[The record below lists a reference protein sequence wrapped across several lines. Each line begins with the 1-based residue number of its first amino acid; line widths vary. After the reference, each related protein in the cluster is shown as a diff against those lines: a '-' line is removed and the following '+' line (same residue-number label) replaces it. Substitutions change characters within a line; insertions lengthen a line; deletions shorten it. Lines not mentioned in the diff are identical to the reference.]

1 MQFSENSDGR
11 WALLSR
17 VRRPSRYTGGEWGSS
32 VPVPDSPGLV
42 RFCLAFPD
50 VYEVGMSFVGYQVLY
65 SLLDGM
71 EDVSVERTYA
81 PWPDME
87 QELRSRGLPLTSLEG
102 SRPIGDFDAVGITL
116 QYELAFPGILTLLD
130 LGGIPLR
137 ACDRSDSDP
146 LVIGGGPGALN
157 CEPVAPFFDVVC
169 LGDGEVLMGPLIE
182 AIRETRGMK
191 REARL
196 KVLAGLPGAYV
207 PSLVEPLYGEE
218 GVRFRSDLSLPV
230 RRQIVRDFDGGF
242 APEKM
247 IVPSTGIVHDRI
259 PVEVFRG
266 CSRGCRFCQ
275 AGMIYRPV
283 REKKPST
290 VIRQVRALLDQ
301 TGMDEVGLVSLATCD
316 YSGIS
321 QVLEELLP
329 VLEERKIKLSLP
341 SLRMDRFSVEL
352 AARLEALR
360 KGGLTF
366 APEAG
371 TQRLRDVINKGV
383 TEEDIE
389 STIHAA
395 FEHGWERVKLY
406 FMMGLPTETDEDLN
420 GIVEICRR
428 ALRIGRSHTRR
439 AQISASLA
447 GFVPKAHTP
456 FQWEPQA
463 FRDELEEKGRRV
475 KSLLKDRKIHLRY
488 HDSDQSFLEGVLSR
502 GDRRLA
508 DAVETAWKLG
518 ARLDGWS
525 EHFDMSRWLEAF
537 DAAGI
542 DPFAY
547 ANRARRL
554 DEGLPWDHLDSGVSR
569 DFLLREREKAFA
581 GSLTPDCRW
590 NSCGACGWQ
599 EADCPVLETRREGR
613 S

>member
-1 MQFSENSDGR
+1 MEFPEFSDGC
-11 WALLSR
+11 WPLLAR
-17 VRRPSRYTGGEWGSS
+17 VRRPSRYTGGEWGSAFPLPYGS
-32 VPVPDSPGLV
+32 EVVS
-42 RFCLAFPD
+42 FCLAFPD

-65 SLLDGM
+65 SLLDAM
-71 EDVSVERTYA
+71 EDVSVERVYC

-87 QELRSRGLPLTSLEG
+87 SELRSRGLELASLEG
-102 SRPIGDFDAVGITL
+102 RRPLREFDAIGITL

-130 LGGIPLR
+130 LGGVPI
-137 ACDRSDSDP
+137 RSGQRGDADP
-146 LVIGGGPGALN
+146 LVIGGGPGSLN
-157 CEPVAPFFDVVC
+157 CEPVAPFFDAVC
-169 LGDGEVLMGPLIE
+169 LGDGEVLMPPLIE

-196 KVLAGLPGAYV
+196 KVLAALPGIYV
-207 PSLVEPLYGEE
+207 PSLVEPFYDTE
-218 GVRFRSDLSLPV
+218 GVHFRSEFALPV
-230 RRQIVRDFDGGF
+230 RRQIVRDFDEAF
-242 APEKM
+242 TPEKM

-283 REKKPST
+283 REKSPET

-316 YSGIS
+316 YSGIGT
-321 QVLEELLP
+321 VLEELLP
-329 VLEERKIKLSLP
+329 LLEKRRIKLSLP
-341 SLRMDRFSVEL
+341 SLRMDRFSVDL

-383 TEEDIE
+383 SEDDIE
-389 STIHAA
+389 TTVNAA

-406 FMMGLPTETDEDLN
+406 FMMGLPTETEEDLR
-420 GIVEICRR
+420 GIVEICHR
-428 ALRIGRSHTRR
+428 AMKIGRSHTRR

-456 FQWEPQA
+456 FQWEAQA
-463 FRDELEEKGRRV
+463 FRDELEEKGRWV
-475 KSLLKDRKIHLRY
+475 KSRLRDKKINLRY

-502 GDRRLA
+502 ADRRLA
-508 DAVETAWKLG
+508 DVVEKAWRLG

-525 EHFDMSRWLEAF
+525 EHFEMSRWLEAF
-537 DAAGI
+537 DSLGV
-542 DPFAY
+542 DPVYY
-547 ANRARRL
+547 ANRTRSLTEA
-554 DEGLPWDHLDSGVSR
+554 LPWEHLDSGVTR
-569 DFLLREREKAFA
+569 DFLLREREKAMA
-581 GSLTPDCRW
+581 GALSPDCRW
-590 NSCGACGWQ
+590 ADCGACGWQ
-599 EADCPVLETRREGR
+599 DDGCPVRDARKEHR

>member
-1 MQFSENSDGR
+1 MEFSEYYDGQ
-11 WALLSR
+11 WPLLSR

-32 VPVPDSPGLV
+32 PPLPDSPGLV

-50 VYEVGMSFVGYQVLY
+50 VYEVGMSFVGYQILY
-65 SLLDGM
+65 GLLDSM
-71 EDVSVERTYA
+71 DDVSVERVYC

-87 QELRSRGLPLTSLEG
+87 EELRSRRLPLTSLEG
-102 SRPIGDFDAVGITL
+102 RRPLSDFDAVGITL
-116 QYELAFPGILTLLD
+116 QYELSFTSILTLLD
-130 LGGIPLR
+130 LGGIPFR
-137 ACDRSDSDP
+137 AEDREDGHP
-146 LVIGGGPGALN
+146 LVVGGGPGALN
-157 CEPVAPFFDVVC
+157 CEPVAPFFDVIC
-169 LGDGEVLMGPLIE
+169 LGDGEVLMPPLLE
-182 AIRETRGMK
+182 AIRESRGMA
-191 REARL
+191 REERL
-196 KVLAGLPGAYV
+196 RILAGLPGVYV
-207 PSLVEPLYGEE
+207 PSLVEPVYEE
-218 GVRFRSDLSLPV
+218 DGVSFRSDYPLPV
-230 RRQIVRDFDGGF
+230 RRQIARDLDGVF
-242 APEKM
+242 SPEKL

-283 REKKPST
+283 REKSPET
-290 VIRQVRALLDQ
+290 VIRQVKTLLDQ

-321 QVLEELLP
+321 QVLDELIPMLK
-329 VLEERKIKLSLP
+329 ERKIKLSLP

-352 AARLEALR
+352 AARLETLR

-389 STIHAA
+389 KTVDAA

-406 FMMGLPTETDEDLN
+406 FMMGLPTETEDDLE
-420 GIVEICRR
+420 GIVDICRR

-456 FQWEPQA
+456 FQWEAQA
-463 FRDELEEKGRRV
+463 HRDELEEKGRWV
-475 KSLLKDRKIHLRY
+475 KARLKDRKINLRY
-488 HDSDQSFLEGVLSR
+488 HDSDQSFLEGALSR

-508 DAVETAWKLG
+508 DVVEKAWSLG

-525 EHFDMSRWLEAF
+525 EHFEISRWLEAF
-537 DAAGI
+537 ESVGL
-542 DPFAY
+542 DPVRY
-547 ANRARRL
+547 ANRPRGL
-554 DEGLPWDHLDSGVSR
+554 KEGLPWDHLDSGVSR
-569 DFLLREREKAFA
+569 SFLLREREKALSA
-581 GSLTPDCRW
+581 RLSPDCRW
-590 NSCGACGWQ
+590 NPCGSCGWQ
-599 EADCPVLETRREGR
+599 DADCPVLR
-613 S
+613 SKGEERP